1 MSLCAEIAQLQEL
14 HNMVTCFEAFSESKS
29 RIYWVKEHEAWC
41 FVLLGAVWQVEIFD
55 NSALLLLSAIL
66 SVLVET

>member
-1 MSLCAEIAQLQEL
+1 MSLCAEIARLQEL
-14 HNMVTCFEAFSESKS
+14 HCTVTCFEALFEVKS

-55 NSALLLLSAIL
+55 SSALLLHSATLSFLI
-66 SVLVET
+66 ET